1 VGAALHGNLQDF
13 GIAEVFQ
20 LIGQQRKTG
29 VLEIERKDRTLLIQF
44 AEGSVVSA
52 EPRGD
57 SDHAV
62 LADMLVRSGLLTRER
77 ARAIG
82 RASTASARGYR
93 IVAVESGD
101 VSLEEIEQIVDLLTR
116 EVIFEV
122 LRLASGSFQFSTCD
136 VEHDRSPDRL
146 LGAEQILMEGLRM
159 VDEWR
164 TFASRVP
171 DANVVVRRSG
181 TLEDYRTMTGKVG
194 RDARG
199 ATERVFQLVDG
210 RLSIRR
216 VIELSR
222 IGTFEGARILAGLL
236 DAGSIEIAESPP
248 QPIGPPQR
256 GGLAGLVS
264 GVRFALAA
272 VLPLVAL
279 AGVMW
284 SGSQQWLAPAPVPG
298 TRIEP
303 RAVERAAAAF
313 ETRRLRHALDAHR
326 HLWSDW
332 PRELAGVERTGWSG
346 SGALAA
352 PEIDS
357 YYYAHRSGGVI
368 LLPPEPGPTR

>member
-1 VGAALHGNLQDF
+1 MGAALHGNLQDF

-29 VLEIERKDRTLLIQF
+29 VLEIKPADRTLRIQF
-44 AEGSVVSA
+44 EDGSVVSA

-57 SDHAV
+57 SDHAA
-62 LADMLVRSGLLTRER
+62 LAEMLVRCGLVTRER
-77 ARAIG
+77 AQAMG
-82 RASTASARGYR
+82 RASIASARAYR
-93 IVAVESGD
+93 VVAVESAD
-101 VSLEEIEQIVDLLTR
+101 VSREEIEQIVDLLTR

-122 LRLASGSFQFSTCD
+122 LRLTSGSFQFSTCH

-159 VDEWR
+159 VDEWG
-164 TFASRVP
+164 TFESRVP
-171 DANVVVRRSG
+171 DASAVVKRSG
-181 TLEDYRTMTGKVG
+181 TFDDYRSTAGNVG
-194 RDARG
+194 RETLGRA
-199 ATERVFQLVDG
+199 ERVFQLVDG

-222 IGTFEGARILAGLL
+222 VGTFEGTRALAGLL
-236 DAGSIEIAESPP
+236 DAGSIEIAESVPS
-248 QPIGPPQR
+248 PISTSER
-256 GGLAGLVS
+256 GAVAGLVS
-264 GVRFALAA
+264 GVRSALAA
-272 VLPLVAL
+272 LLPLAAL

-284 SGSQQWLAPAPVPG
+284 AGSQRLLAPAPVPG
-298 TRIEP
+298 TLIEP
-303 RAVERAAAAF
+303 RALERAAAAF

-332 PRELAGVERTGWSG
+332 PRELAAVDRTGWSG

-368 LLPPEPGPTR
+368 VLPPEPGPTR